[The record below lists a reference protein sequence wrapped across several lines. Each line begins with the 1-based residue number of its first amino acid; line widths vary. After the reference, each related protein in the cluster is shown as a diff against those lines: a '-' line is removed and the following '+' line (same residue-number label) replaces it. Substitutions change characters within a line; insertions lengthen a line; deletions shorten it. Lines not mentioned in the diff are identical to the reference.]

1 MNNWKEWLIFKP
13 FIDLYNTFNNRLDTG
28 FSWRK
33 LGATYAVYK
42 AINVVDTIVDESK
55 KIQGVELLLIFSG
68 ICIGLIAIPDLIK
81 AISIIFK
88 GRDGDNILNDKNK
101 C

>member
-1 MNNWKEWLIFKP
+1 MSNWREWLIVKP
-13 FIDLYNTFNNRLDTG
+13 FIDFYHIFDNSDKG

-33 LGATYAVYK
+33 VAATVALIE
-42 AINVVDTIVDESK
+42 AIHVTDNIVDESK
-55 KIQGVELLLIFSG
+55 KIQGIELLLIFSG

-81 AISIIFK
+81 AISIVFK
-88 GRDGDNILNDKNK
+88 GKDGDNISDDKNK